1 MITPTE
7 LDFTIW
13 QGSTVRQGFEMWLD
27 EARTEPF
34 DPDGWEARSQIRD
47 KLKSPDFVL
56 GFATSAT
63 AMDLGPKVGTI
74 EFEKVLN
81 STSEHVKTILWLRAT
96 PAQTSAVSINR
107 GVYDNEIVSGEDVG
121 RAFQGSVT
129 FSPEVTRN
137 EKAS

>member
-27 EARTEPF
+27 EARTQPF
-34 DPDGWEARSQIRD
+34 DSDGWEARSQIRD
-47 KLKSPDFVL
+47 KLKSLDFVL
-56 GFATSAT
+56 GFTTSDAV
-63 AMDLGPKVGTI
+63 MDLGPNVGTI
-74 EFEKVLN
+74 EFEKILN

-96 PAQTSAVSINR
+96 PEQTSAVSASR
-107 GVYDNEIVSGEDVG
+107 GVYDIEIISGQDVG

-137 EKAS
+137 EKSS